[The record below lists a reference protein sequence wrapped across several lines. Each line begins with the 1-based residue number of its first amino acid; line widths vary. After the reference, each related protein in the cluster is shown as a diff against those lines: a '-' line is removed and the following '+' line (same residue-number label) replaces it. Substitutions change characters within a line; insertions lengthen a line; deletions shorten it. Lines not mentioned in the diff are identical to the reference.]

1 MFETISF
8 RFRFFHMKENSIV
21 EANLRLTVEKETK
34 MTVHIKVIHCA
45 NFVKHVLLIVTSYF
59 DILDEIISF
68 VTSVMLMENKFTTI
82 VTTKAYESIL
92 NKNIICA
99 KKEIV

>member
-1 MFETISF
+1 
-8 RFRFFHMKENSIV
+8 MKENFIREVIS
-21 EANLRLTVEKETK
+21 LPTVEKEMK
-34 MTVHIKVIHCA
+34 MIAPTKVIPSA
-45 NFVKHVLLIVTSYF
+45 SFVKQGGLIVTRCLG
-59 DILDEIISF
+59 IWGEIISF

-82 VTTKAYESIL
+82 VMTKAYESIL